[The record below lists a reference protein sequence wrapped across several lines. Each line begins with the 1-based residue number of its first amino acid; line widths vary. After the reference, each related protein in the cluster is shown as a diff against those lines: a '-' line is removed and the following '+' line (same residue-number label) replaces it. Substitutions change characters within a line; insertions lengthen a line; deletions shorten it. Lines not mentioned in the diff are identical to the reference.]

1 MSLNNILL
9 SIAVIVIVILL
20 AKLIFCF
27 FVYRVFREMANIE
40 IKRQEKLQKAYK
52 QEREESQ
59 ARIRALFKCKEKG
72 TANDETDTET
82 DIPARRD

>member
-1 MSLNNILL
+1 MNLNNILFA
-9 SIAVIVIVILL
+9 IAVIVIVILL

-40 IKRQEKLQKAYK
+40 IERQEKLQKAYK
-52 QEREESQ
+52 QEIEKSQ
-59 ARIRALFKCKEKG
+59 ERIRALFKCKKKG

-82 DIPARRD
+82 DSPARRN

>member
-40 IKRQEKLQKAYK
+40 IKRQEKLQQAYK
-52 QEREESQ
+52 QEIEESQ
-59 ARIRALFKCKEKG
+59 ERIRALFKCKKKG

-82 DIPARRD
+82 DIPPGRN

>member
-1 MSLNNILL
+1 MNLNNILL
-9 SIAVIVIVILL
+9 SIAAIVIVILL

-27 FVYRVFREMANIE
+27 FVYCVFREIANIE
-40 IKRQEKLQKAYK
+40 IKRQEELKKAYK
-52 QEREESQ
+52 QEIEESQ
-59 ARIRALFKCKEKG
+59 ARIPALFKSKKKG